1 MKSSFLLWP
10 ILFLLSISAC
20 TPKKNLG
27 SPQTVVSSSLSVE
40 KEEIEE
46 RTLEEVEVVSS
57 KPQTIE
63 EVQAKFPVKTYRSSA
78 DRLFDLLHTRLEVSF
93 DWENQYVLGK
103 ATLDLTPYFYPQDE
117 LVLDAKNFD
126 IKEIHLANSSQS
138 LDYKYDGNQLRIQLA
153 KTYKKG
159 ENLSLFIEYVAKP
172 NEGPVGGSAAISMD
186 KGLYFINPT
195 NSVEGKPQQIWTQ
208 GETESNSRWFPTIDK
223 PNERCTQEIYVT
235 VEDRFTTLSNGL
247 LMSSKKNSDGTR
259 TDYWKMDIPHAP
271 YLFMLAIGEY
281 AVVKEKWE
289 NIELGYYVE
298 PEYQPYAKDIFAHTP
313 EMLSFFSKL
322 TGVKYPWPKYAQA
335 VVRDYV
341 SGAMENTTASI
352 FGEFVQ
358 KTDRQLIDNSNESI
372 VAHELFHHWFGDY
385 VTCEGWSNLTIN
397 EGFATYSEYLWKE
410 NKYGRDAAEYHRLN
424 SLRGYVSSTKN
435 MGTRPII
442 DHYYGNKEN
451 MFDAH
456 SYNKG
461 ALVLHMLRQQ
471 IGEEAFFEGI
481 QKFLKTRAL
490 KSAEIDDLRLIYEE
504 ITGRDL
510 GLFFNQWLKSAGHPI
525 LEVKTTYD
533 APGSR
538 VLITVE
544 QVQNPEE
551 NLAVFQFPLIV
562 SVQTTTMT
570 EQIVQTLE
578 VNQRKQEFEIR
589 VPSNYHFVR
598 IDTTHTL
605 LAEIN
610 RSLSVEELIYQ
621 FENYKDFNDRFS
633 ALNKL
638 SGNYSPEVQKVFS
651 DALEDPFWAIRS
663 KALGEVSIT
672 GNERLIAKVKEMAKM
687 DAHASVR
694 AKALKI
700 LGDLEDEDFLEIF
713 HDRALDEKESF
724 VVVNAAIEALQK
736 IDQSTAE
743 KMADLFVNVYD
754 PTLLSTIAGI
764 YAKSRNKDYFDF
776 FKSNLTTIDPFSS
789 FSFYKSYEELLLLL
803 GTDFDKLETAQ
814 ILKNIII
821 NRDQNAYRRM
831 AALRTMQSIWSDA
844 KRTAESESG
853 TPLNQEQFEK
863 LDKIAEFL
871 VRNMEDSRAQN
882 MAKSMFGK

>member
-1 MKSSFLLWP
+1 MKSVYLLW
-10 ILFLLSISAC
+10 LLLISLAFTAC
-20 TPKKNLG
+20 NSQKNLSK
-27 SPQTVVSSSLSVE
+27 SPSIEPLQAQE
-40 KEEIEE
+40 EEIED
-46 RTLEEVEVVSS
+46 RILEQVEVVSPR
-57 KPQTIE
+57 PQTIE
-63 EVQAKFPVKTYRSSA
+63 DIQAKFPVKIYRSSA
-78 DRLFDLLHTRLEVSF
+78 DRLFDLLHTRLELSF
-93 DWENQYVLGK
+93 DWERQYVLGK
-103 ATLDLTPYFYPQDE
+103 ATLDLTPYYYEQNT
-117 LVLDAKNFD
+117 LVLDAKNFE
-126 IKEIHLANSSQS
+126 IKGIQLSQQGGN
-138 LDYKYDGNQLRIQLA
+138 LDYKYDGNQLTITLD

-159 ENLSLFIEYVAKP
+159 EKLSLLIDYIAKP
-172 NEGPVGGSAAISMD
+172 NEGPIGGSAAISMD

-195 NSVEGKPQQIWTQ
+195 NSIEGKPQQIWTQ
-208 GETESNSRWFPTIDK
+208 GETESNSRWFPTLDK

-235 VEDRFTTLSNGL
+235 VEDKFTTLSNGL
-247 LMSSKKNSDGTR
+247 LISSKKNPNGTR

-298 PEYQPYAKDIFAHTP
+298 LEYEPYAKEIFAHTP
-313 EMLSFFSKL
+313 EMLTFFSTL
-322 TGVKYPWPKYAQA
+322 TGVKYPWPKYSQV

-435 MGTRPII
+435 TGTRPII
-442 DHYYGNKEN
+442 DHYYSNKEN
-451 MFDAH
+451 MFDSH

-471 IGEEAFFEGI
+471 IGDAAFFEGI
-481 QKFLKTRAL
+481 KKFLITKAL
-490 KSAEIDDLRLIYEE
+490 SSAEIDDLRLVYEE

-510 GLFFNQWLKSAGHPI
+510 GLFFHQWFKSPGHPI
-525 LEVKTTYD
+525 LEVSTTYD

-538 VLITVE
+538 AIITIE
-544 QVQNPEE
+544 QVQDPEE
-551 NLAVFQFPLIV
+551 NLAVYQFPLIV

-570 EQIVQTLE
+570 EQIVQTLDI
-578 VNQRKQEFEIR
+578 NQRKQEFEIR
-589 VPSNYHFVR
+589 VPSNFHFIR

-610 RSLSVEELIYQ
+610 RQLSVEELIYQ
-621 FENYKDFNDRFS
+621 YDNYKDFNDRLS

-638 SGNYSPEVQKVFS
+638 TGNYSPQVQRIFS
-651 DALEDPFWAIRS
+651 DALEDPFWVIRN
-663 KALGEVSIT
+663 KALGEISIT
-672 GNERLIAKVKEMAKM
+672 GNERLIAKVKEMANK
-687 DAHASVR
+687 DDHSSVR

-700 LGDLEDEDFLEIF
+700 LGDLEDEEFLEIF
-713 HDRALDEKESF
+713 HNRALDEKESF
-724 VVVNAAIEALQK
+724 MVVNAAIESLQK

-743 KMADLFVNVYD
+743 KMADLFVDVFD
-754 PTLLSTIAGI
+754 PTLLNTIAGI
-764 YAKSRNKDYFDF
+764 YAKSRNRDYFEF
-776 FKSNLTTIDPFSS
+776 FKSNLASVDPFAS
-789 FSFYKSYEELLLLL
+789 FSFYKSYEELLLLI

-814 ILKNIII
+814 LLKDIII
-821 NRDQNAYRRM
+821 NKDQNAYRRM
-831 AALRTMQSIWSDA
+831 AALRTMHGIWSDA
-844 KRTAESESG
+844 KKTAEQESG
-853 TPLNQEQFEK
+853 TPLNKEQFEK

-871 VRNMEDSRAQN
+871 VRNLGDSRSQN